1 MIHHT
6 GERERGKEGDN
17 IWVNSRGTI
26 VCISFISHHP
36 PVYLPPTSVYF
47 SGSYI
52 ACGATIVYISFISH
66 HPLVY
71 LPPTSVYFSGSYI
84 ECGATI
90 VYISFISH
98 HPPVY
103 LPWFSG
109 IAEPHQ
115 KSPHYKE
122 QVCVIAM
129 SCARLYLQ
137 GLKFQ

>member
-1 MIHHT
+1 MMYGQLSRNHT
-6 GERERGKEGDN
+6 
-17 IWVNSRGTI
+17 S
-26 VCISFISHHP
+26 
-36 PVYLPPTSVYF
+36 VYLPPTPVY
-47 SGSYI
+47 
-52 ACGATIVYISFISH
+52 
-66 HPLVY
+66 LVY
-71 LPPTSVYFSGSYI
+71 LPTTSVCFSGSYI

-103 LPWFSG
+103 LPWFLG